1 VTDARDL
8 IRVACVIL
16 HRDGKVLLQ
25 HRDDIPEIRFP
36 GHWAIFGGHVEP
48 GETPEETAIR
58 EMEEEL
64 GLRLE
69 GPLPLFFHHTD
80 DSRERFVFHAP
91 LSVGPEQLVLQEGQG
106 MALLGPD
113 ELDDRLV
120 IPVHREILSQFFG
133 SIANW

>member
-1 VTDARDL
+1 VSERHDL
-8 IRVACVIL
+8 IQVACVIL
-16 HRDGKVLLQ
+16 HREGKVLLQ

-48 GETPEETAIR
+48 GETAEEAALR

-69 GPLPLFFHHTD
+69 PPLLLFSHHTD
-80 DSRERFVFHAP
+80 DTRERFVFRAP

-113 ELDDRLV
+113 ELDDRWV
-120 IPVHREILSQFFG
+120 IPVHREILSQFFD
-133 SIANW
+133 SDARE